1 MKTVTQQIIKLLSA
15 ILLITPLF
23 STAQVGIGTTTPNG
37 ALDITSTNQGLVP
50 PRIALTRTDLQAPV
64 INPTGAATIPAGTF
78 VWNTGTS
85 LAAIPVADRV
95 APGMYYWNGTRWIS
109 LAGSPGGLD
118 WSIIGNGGIDGGV
131 AGVTGTPAT
140 TGIHF
145 LGTYD
150 NTNIDIRTNG
160 LHAARVSSLG
170 EFFIGA
176 LETVLPGDLMNSVSE
191 GNATFPWAVNGYT
204 DQNGGG
210 VYGSVTGGTTAF
222 AAVQGEYDGTSNSS
236 TGVRGTNFRA
246 IDADGTSFVS
256 SIDGVQGN
264 LPDTTPGTYDHDN
277 QFGVSGSTATN
288 RGEVVG
294 GVFGV
299 NNENGSYGML
309 GYEDSVGTAY
319 GLLATSRTT
328 DTFRSASPLIDT
340 SIGIGTQGGFLGT
353 HSKGNQ
359 YGIITKGNLAGIYS
373 DGAAIS
379 NRGFVVIDKNI
390 NGQKTASYATTS
402 TSIDITTKGTSK
414 LVNGKA
420 YVAFDSS
427 YSNVISN
434 NKPIIVTV
442 SPMGESNGVYI
453 SKVDENGFE
462 IRENNNGNSNAD
474 LYWIAVAEKATTL
487 NNTIPRDLLEKDFD
501 ENLNSFLT
509 VDESKNSNSK
519 AMWWN
524 GTNLEFGKKAPESQT
539 QKTIKPTTKPEDI
552 QRLNPSVKRVKKVNP
567 RASKVN

>member
-1 MKTVTQQIIKLLSA
+1 MNTATQQIIKLLSA

-23 STAQVGIGTTTPNG
+23 SAAQVGMGTTTPNG

-50 PRIALTRTDLQAPV
+50 PRIALTRTDAQAPV

-85 LAAIPVADRV
+85 LPAIPVADRV

-140 TGIHF
+140 QGTHF

-191 GNATFPWAVNGYT
+191 GNTTFPWAVNGYT

-210 VYGSVTGGTTAF
+210 VYGSVTGGNTSF
-222 AAVQGEYDGTSNSS
+222 AAVQGEYDGIGSVSA
-236 TGVRGTNFRA
+236 GVRGTNFRA
-246 IDADGTSFVS
+246 IDADGTNFFS
-256 SIDGVQGN
+256 SIDGVKGA
-264 LPDTTPGTYDHDN
+264 LPDTSPGTYTRSN
-277 QFGVSGSTATN
+277 QFGVSGSTSRN
-288 RGEVVG
+288 RGDTVG
-294 GVFGV
+294 GVFGI
-299 NNENGSYGML
+299 NNENGAYGML
-309 GYEDSVGTAY
+309 GYEDSLGAAY

-328 DTFRSASPLIDT
+328 DTFRTSSPITDT

-359 YGIITKGNLAGIYS
+359 YGLITKGNLAGIYS
-373 DGAAIS
+373 DGTAIS

-390 NGQKTASYATTS
+390 SGQKSASYVTTS
-402 TSIDITTKGTSK
+402 TSVDITTKGTCKLINGKSYVTFDDSYSK
-414 LVNGKA
+414 LIA
-420 YVAFDSS
+420 
-427 YSNVISN
+427 N

-453 SKVDENGFE
+453 SKVDKNGFE
-462 IRENNNGNSNAD
+462 IRENNHGNSNVE
-474 LYWIAVAEKATTL
+474 LYWIAVSEKATTL
-487 NNTIPRDLLEKDFD
+487 NTTIPADLLETNFD

-524 GTNLEFGKKAPESQT
+524 GTNLEFGKKAPESQN
-539 QKTIKPTTKPEDI
+539 QRALLPITKPEET
-552 QRLNPSVKRVKKVNP
+552 QRLNPNTKRVKKVNP
-567 RASKVN
+567 RNIKTN